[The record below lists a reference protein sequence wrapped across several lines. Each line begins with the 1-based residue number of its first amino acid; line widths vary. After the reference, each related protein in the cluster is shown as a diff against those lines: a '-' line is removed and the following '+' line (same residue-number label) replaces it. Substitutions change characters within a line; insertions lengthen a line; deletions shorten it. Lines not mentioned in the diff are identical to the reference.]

1 MGGQRSGS
9 GFLSDRID
17 TSTDANR
24 SGSSADGL
32 PQPRRT
38 WSAIAI
44 WLALLLTVLDQT
56 IANVAL
62 PTIARDIG
70 TTPAQSIWVVNAY
83 QVAIMMTLLPLA
95 SLGEIFGFKR
105 LYLAGM
111 VVFVLASLSCTL
123 ATDLTMLAISRFA
136 QGLGA
141 AAIMA
146 VNGALVR
153 ATYPRAVLGRGI
165 GYNVLVLAVGSAAG
179 PSVAAAVMAAASWR
193 WLFAIN
199 LPIGLAAMA
208 IGMRA
213 LPVSIRA
220 AHRFDGLTALMS
232 AVAFA
237 LLFLGVSG
245 FVHADSTLLAIA
257 ELVLGVAIFVW
268 LYRHNRSHPAPLL
281 PVDLMRIRTLRLSY
295 MTSACSFAAQMIA
308 FVSLPFFLLSRLPIS
323 HEAVGL
329 LLTPWPLGA
338 AVCAPISGR
347 LVEKVSAGLLGFIGL
362 LVTGAGLL
370 LMSFLPHGHG
380 YGLVIVATALCGAGF
395 GFFQAPNN
403 RTMLDGAPL
412 ARSGAGAGMLAVA
425 RLTGQTSGALAVA
438 LLFRLVSVA
447 SPAPLLLGAG
457 LAAFASLTSLSRTR
471 AKDGA

>member
-1 MGGQRSGS
+1 M
-9 GFLSDRID
+9 
-17 TSTDANR
+17 
-24 SGSSADGL
+24 
-32 PQPRRT
+32 

-70 TTPAQSIWVVNAY
+70 TTPEQSIWVVNAY
-83 QVAIMMTLLPLA
+83 QVGIIMTLLPLA
-95 SLGEIFGFKR
+95 SLGEILGFKR

-111 VVFVLASLSCTL
+111 VVFVIASLSCTI
-123 ATDLTMLAISRFA
+123 AGDLTALAVSRFV

-153 ATYPRAVLGRGI
+153 ATYPRAILGRGI
-165 GYNVLVLAVGSAAG
+165 GANVLVLAVGSAAG

-199 LPIGLAAMA
+199 LPIGLLAIA
-208 IGMRA
+208 IGIRA
-213 LPVSIRA
+213 LPVTGRA
-220 AHRFDGLTALMS
+220 AHGFDGLTALMT
-232 AVAFA
+232 ALAFA
-237 LLFLGVSG
+237 ALFLGVSG
-245 FVHADSTLLAIA
+245 MVHAGFAALAIA
-257 ELVLGVAIFVW
+257 ELALGGVIFAW
-268 LYRHNRSHPAPLL
+268 LYRRNSTLPAPLL
-281 PVDLMRIRTLRLSY
+281 PVDLLRIRTLRLSY
-295 MTSACSFAAQMIA
+295 LTSACSFAAQMIS
-308 FVSLPFFLLSRLPIS
+308 FVALPFFLLSRLPIS

-347 LVEKVSAGLLGFIGL
+347 LVERVSAGVLGFIGL
-362 LVTGAGLL
+362 LATGAGLL
-370 LMSFLPHGHG
+370 LLSLLPHGG
-380 YGLVIVATALCGAGF
+380 SYSLVIVATALCGAGF

-403 RTMLDGAPL
+403 RTMLDAAPM

-457 LAAFASLTSLSRTR
+457 LAGFASLTSLSRGTK
-471 AKDGA
+471 AAA

>member
-1 MGGQRSGS
+1 MKSPDIEVAESGRPES
-9 GFLSDRID
+9 PV
-17 TSTDANR
+17 
-24 SGSSADGL
+24 DGL
-32 PQPRRT
+32 PQPRRI

-62 PTIARDIG
+62 PTIARDLG
-70 TTPAQSIWVVNAY
+70 TTPEQSIWVVSAY
-83 QVAIMMTLLPLA
+83 QVAIIMTLLPLA
-95 SLGEIFGFKR
+95 SLGEILGFKR

-111 VVFVLASLSCTL
+111 VVFLIASLSCTL
-123 ATDLTMLAISRFA
+123 AGDLTALAISRFA

-153 ATYPRAVLGRGI
+153 ATYPRAILGRGI

-213 LPVSIRA
+213 LPMGMRVVR
-220 AHRFDGLTALMS
+220 RFDGLTAAMS
-232 AVAFA
+232 ALAFA
-237 LLFLGVSG
+237 LLFLGASG
-245 FVHADSTLLAIA
+245 LIHAESMPLAAA
-257 ELVLGVAIFVW
+257 ELVAGGALFVW
-268 LYRHNRSHPAPLL
+268 LYRRNRLLPAPLL
-281 PVDLMRIRTLRLSY
+281 PVDLLRIRTLRLSY

-308 FVSLPFFLLSRLPIS
+308 FVALPFFLLSRLPIS

-347 LVEKVSAGLLGFIGL
+347 LVEKVSAGVLGFIGL
-362 LVTGAGLL
+362 FATGAGLL
-370 LMSFLPHGHG
+370 LMSFLPQGGG

-403 RTMLDGAPL
+403 RTMLDAAPL

-438 LLFRLVSVA
+438 LLFRLVSTA

-457 LAAFASLTSLSRTR
+457 LAGFASLTSLSRGTK
-471 AKDGA
+471 ATA